1 MLINELTIFD
11 SFVSNKS
18 DSIIQ
23 IRLSNAI
30 RSLSFRYPYIYLLL
44 DLGLED
50 LAGQTTIL
58 SF

>member
-1 MLINELTIFD
+1 MSRPSLIVLCQT
-11 SFVSNKS
+11 SF

-30 RSLSFRYPYIYLLL
+30 CPLSFRYPYIYLFL
-44 DLGLED
+44 DLGVED